1 MAAKYFSVEEVLEL
15 VTEDTTDENLDEDG
29 GYEESDGFEKVMRQK
44 LEELAEFAAEIQP
57 EFDEDTFKT
66 STLRFGLASFTI
78 CSTRYGNTMKTA
90 LETNYKLWINSLQR
104 KPIVVGNALP

>member
-15 VTEDTTDENLDEDG
+15 VTENTTDDNLDEDG
-29 GYEESDGFEKVMRQK
+29 EYKESDGFEEVMTQK

-78 CSTRYGNTMKTA
+78 SSTRYGNTMKRV
-90 LETNYKLWINSLQR
+90 LEITISCGSILCSES
-104 KPIVVGNALP
+104 